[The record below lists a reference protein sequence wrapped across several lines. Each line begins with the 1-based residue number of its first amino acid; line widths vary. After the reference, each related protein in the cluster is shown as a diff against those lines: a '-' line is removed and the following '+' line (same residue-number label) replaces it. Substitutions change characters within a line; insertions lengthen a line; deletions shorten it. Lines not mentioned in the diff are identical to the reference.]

1 MLTRACLTCNRG
13 FSSCSSPLK
22 PCRCG
27 GKSPVIQRRSLCLGY
42 DVMHNSVHNHSITLL
57 IFALLKEQPPPRFLA
72 LTTTQRAYL
81 STCDFLRVARILVW
95 WNFNDAIFSL
105 VFLSFHFGK
114 QPITTWCPGIETFLD
129 RWQGKFGYISDCPLS
144 LHPRMPNPIEGT
156 MTVCS
161 HDPSKHACA

>member
-1 MLTRACLTCNRG
+1 MYICKSAYIYIYIIYIYNNNNNDNNKNNSNGNLMLTRACLTCNRG

-22 PCRCG
+22 PCRCW

-57 IFALLKEQPPPRFLA
+57 IFALLKEQPPPRFLD

-95 WNFNDAIFSL
+95 WISMMPYSVWFSFPFIL
-105 VFLSFHFGK
+105 
-114 QPITTWCPGIETFLD
+114 ENN
-129 RWQGKFGYISDCPLS
+129 R
-144 LHPRMPNPIEGT
+144 
-156 MTVCS
+156 
-161 HDPSKHACA
+161 